1 MYTTGAVEFF
11 SEFKLSK
18 NYLPSA
24 VNFIAVVYTTSKAK
38 QAKIDKFAIFFF
50 QKIRLQ
56 IGDNFNVKSGV
67 LLYPTVKLFWG

>member
-1 MYTTGAVEFF
+1 MF
-11 SEFKLSK
+11 SIFVVWQRKKQQKISIKLRIYILD
-18 NYLPSA
+18 YLPSA

-56 IGDNFNVKSGV
+56 FHCAD
-67 LLYPTVKLFWG
+67 WR

>member
-56 IGDNFNVKSGV
+56 IGDNFNGESGV
-67 LLYPTVKLFWG
+67 LLYSTAELY